1 MLNVPFAISVIRSMV
16 MVTILILIL
25 NIDLYAIIAVS
36 GPNQFELH
44 YH

>member
-1 MLNVPFAISVIRSMV
+1 MLNSTFIITVIRSIV

-25 NIDLYAIIAVS
+25 IIDLYAIIAVS